1 MYNDAMNAKGSKTKV
16 GQDKSE
22 IVAEIPMACAD
33 ERAAV
38 EFFERRRWQD
48 APGCP
53 CCGSTDVYM
62 MRDSKTG
69 ERQKNYRW
77 RCRDCKKQY
86 TVRTGTVME
95 ESRIPLRHWAYA
107 FWSACSSKKG
117 VSALQIK
124 RQTGLSY
131 KSALFLM
138 HRIRFAMAPTDDG
151 SKLSGIVEAD
161 ETYVGGKPRNRIPQ
175 SPVPRKPG
183 QKSNHQTMKDRKTP
197 VFAAVQRGGQAR
209 ARVLPDVTKATL
221 HKAVTDHIALTA
233 RLMTD
238 ELSSYKGIGK
248 AFEGGHDV
256 IQHKNHI
263 YARGDVTT
271 NTVEGFF
278 SLLKRGIY
286 GVYHNVSRKHLQ
298 RYLDEFEFRYNH
310 RKLDDGARTVAAI
323 QGAEGKRLLY
333 REPPSSVCTA

>member
-1 MYNDAMNAKGSKTKV
+1 MNPKGSKTRV
-16 GQDKSE
+16 GQDKSD
-22 IVAEIPMACAD
+22 IVAEIPLACAD

-48 APGCP
+48 SPACP
-53 CCGSTDVYM
+53 CCGSVQVYQM
-62 MRDSKTG
+62 MDSKTG
-69 ERQKNYRW
+69 DRQANYRW

-107 FWSACSSKKG
+107 FWSACVSKKG

-138 HRIRFAMAPTDDG
+138 HRIRFAMAPTKKG
-151 SKLSGIVEAD
+151 PKLSGTVEAD
-161 ETYVGGKPRNRIPQ
+161 ETYIGGKPRKRSAPA
-175 SPVPRKPG
+175 PRKYGPV
-183 QKSNHQTMKDRKTP
+183 NNAKTRRARHAV
-197 VFAAVQRGGQAR
+197 VFAAVQRGGQVR
-209 ARVLPDVTKATL
+209 TRVIPDITGATL
-221 HKAVTDHIALTA
+221 SKAVKEHIDLSS

-238 ELSSYKGIGK
+238 ELNSYKKVGQEFK
-248 AFEGGHDV
+248 GGHET
-256 IQHKNHI
+256 IQHSQNI
-263 YARGDVTT
+263 YVRGDITT

-278 SLLKRGIY
+278 SILKRGIN

-310 RKLDDGARTVAAI
+310 RKIEDGERTVAAI
-323 QGAEGKRLLY
+323 RGAEGKRLVY
-333 REPPSSVCTA
+333 REPTGAQ

>member
-1 MYNDAMNAKGSKTKV
+1 MNPKGSKTKV

-22 IVAEIPMACAD
+22 IVAEIPLACAD

-48 APGCP
+48 SPACP
-53 CCGSTDVYM
+53 CCGSVQVYQM
-62 MRDSKTG
+62 MDSKTG
-69 ERQKNYRW
+69 DRQRNYRW

-107 FWSACSSKKG
+107 FWSACASKKG

-138 HRIRFAMAPTDDG
+138 HRIRFAMAPTG
-151 SKLSGIVEAD
+151 NGPKLSGIVEAD
-161 ETYVGGKPRNRIPQ
+161 ETFIGGKPRKRIPQ
-175 SPVPRKPG
+175 SPTPRKPG
-183 QKSNHQTMKDRKTP
+183 QQSNAMTRKTRHAK
-197 VFAAVQRGGQAR
+197 VFAAVQRDGQAR
-209 ARVLPDVTKATL
+209 VRVIPEITAASLSKAL
-221 HKAVTDHIALTA
+221 KEHIELSA

-238 ELSSYKGIGK
+238 EFSGYTKVGRE
-248 AFEGGHDV
+248 FEGGHDT
-256 IQHKNHI
+256 IQHKNYI

-278 SLLKRGIY
+278 ALLKRGIH
-286 GVYHNVSRKHLQ
+286 GTYHNVSKKHLQ

-310 RKLDDGARTVAAI
+310 RKIEDGARTVAAI
-323 QGAEGKRLLY
+323 QGAEGKRLMY
-333 REPPSSVCTA
+333 RDPTSS